1 VQAAA
6 TLTTPSSAG
15 ANNIKVSSVEGFD
28 VGEKI
33 TIDTGADLESGV
45 IATVGTAGGTRV
57 SNAVDPGST
66 VIPVASAMGF
76 REDQTIAIDDGA
88 NSETAVVASVR
99 RFGPAAITITA
110 PLAHPHPAGIQVS
123 GSGITL
129 TAALARAHAAGAQVS
144 DNVPTPGAPNRYH
157 RRSH

>member
-1 VQAAA
+1 
-6 TLTTPSSAG
+6 
-15 ANNIKVSSVEGFD
+15 
-28 VGEKI
+28 
-33 TIDTGADLESGV
+33 
-45 IATVGTAGGTRV
+45 
-57 SNAVDPGST
+57 
-66 VIPVASAMGF
+66 MGF